1 MRPELCGDR
10 KRHRYTLQQ
19 ASTIKNGT
27 KAMSSAAV
35 IIKVIDSITR
45 LTDADRGHVVVA
57 GSHGAEYAA
66 YLAAK
71 GDARGVILNDAGV
84 GKDDA
89 GISGLA
95 YLEGLGMAAATVSH
109 RSARIGDGDDMM
121 ARGRISH
128 VNPTA
133 SALGCAPGQ
142 SCRECAELMREGSA
156 PTKTPPPQSENRIL
170 LRAEPG
176 APEVWALD
184 SASLVA
190 PEDARRIL
198 AIGSHG
204 EALGGKPET
213 ALKYDALAAVFSDAG
228 IGIDDAGISRLP
240 ALDGRGIPA
249 ATVSADSARI
259 GDGRSIFADG
269 RLSRVNAT
277 AAALG
282 AMPGMR
288 TTEFV
293 DCVIASLKGR

>member
-1 MRPELCGDR
+1 
-10 KRHRYTLQQ
+10 
-19 ASTIKNGT
+19 
-27 KAMSSAAV
+27 MSSSEV
-35 IIKVIDSITR
+35 NIEVLDSITR
-45 LTDADRGHVVVA
+45 LTDAHRGQVIVA

-71 GDARGVILNDAGV
+71 GGARGVILNDAGI

-95 YLEGLGMAAATVSH
+95 YLEDLGVAAATVGH

-128 VNPTA
+128 VNPAAA
-133 SALGCAPGQ
+133 SLGCAPGQ
-142 SCRECAELMREGSA
+142 PCAECAALMKNA
-156 PTKTPPPQSENRIL
+156 PLATKSPPPQSENRIQ
-170 LRAEPG
+170 LRADPG

-184 SASLVA
+184 SASLVV
-190 PEDARRIL
+190 PEDADRIL
-198 AIGSHG
+198 AVGSHG

-213 ALKYDALAAVFSDAG
+213 ALKYDARAAVFSDAG

-240 ALDGRGIPA
+240 ALDGRAIPA

-259 GDGRSIFADG
+259 GDGRSIYEDG
-269 RLSRVNAT
+269 VISRVNET

-282 AMPGMR
+282 ARPGMR
-288 TTEFV
+288 TAEFV
-293 DCVIASLKGR
+293 DCVISSLKER